1 MLAMGLDPIWFG
13 IFMVIVLEMG
23 LISPP
28 VGINVFVVKGVAE
41 DVPMYRIFAG
51 ILPFW
56 GAMIVCIA
64 LLIAFPQIALILPNT
79 MIR

>member
-1 MLAMGLDPIWFG
+1 
-13 IFMVIVLEMG
+13 
-23 LISPP
+23 
-28 VGINVFVVKGVAE
+28 
-41 DVPMYRIFAG
+41 MYRIFAG

-56 GAMIVCIA
+56 VAMMACVI